1 MARLAAKL
9 RGDERAMEEEA
20 ERTNPLSGRGA
31 TPSMGLSQYRG
42 GADSRPV
49 GAGRRAY
56 APRKRLGEDGH
67 GVRHQPGAM
76 ANAMDMGLH
85 LGKHLHSLH
94 GAGFFDSFVKGLSGA
109 VSTAL
114 PLAQTAMKLAP
125 MFGLGAEG
133 GAPPQ
138 HHKRRIRKGKL
149 HFGSGSN
156 SDTGAYE
163 GQGRESD
170 DREMT
175 GVSEGHAHGCGL
187 LGQDGHGQLKGGG
200 MKGYLIHQM
209 AKFLK
214 PAMKY
219 RIWRLKH
226 GGFMGQFS
234 DSAFE
239 DMLDNMSLSEII
251 KIPVAGLKAWIN
263 KKVDAAEESGLGSH
277 YGSGHDEITES
288 TGSGMSGG
296 GFLSDLGIPII
307 SDLAGAVGLGH
318 DEKTES
324 TGSGRRRRAPAG
336 ANDGRRKRAEVVKRV
351 MREKGMKMIE
361 ASKYVKAHGLY

>member
-1 MARLAAKL
+1 MARLAAKY
-9 RGDERAMEEEA
+9 RGDERALEEEA

-42 GADSRPV
+42 GDHCRPV
-49 GAGRRAY
+49 GAGRRVY

-67 GVRHQPGAM
+67 GVRHKPGAM

-109 VSTAL
+109 L

-138 HHKRRIRKGKL
+138 QHKRRVRKGKL

-156 SDTGAYE
+156 SDTGQYE
-163 GQGRESD
+163 GEGRESD
-170 DREMT
+170 DAAMT
-175 GVSEGHAHGCGL
+175 GIHGRGL
-187 LGQDGHGQLKGGG
+187 LGQDGHGQLK
-200 MKGYLIHQM
+200 
-209 AKFLK
+209 
-214 PAMKY
+214 
-219 RIWRLKH
+219 
-226 GGFMGQFS
+226 
-234 DSAFE
+234 
-239 DMLDNMSLSEII
+239 
-251 KIPVAGLKAWIN
+251 
-263 KKVDAAEESGLGSH
+263 
-277 YGSGHDEITES
+277 
-288 TGSGMSGG
+288 GG

-318 DEKTES
+318 EET
-324 TGSGRRRRAPAG
+324 TGGRRRRAPAG
-336 ANDGRRKRAEVVKRV
+336 ANDGRRKRAEIVKRV
-351 MREKGMKMIE
+351 MREKGMKMIA
-361 ASKYVKAHGLY
+361 ASQYVKANGLY

>member
-42 GADSRPV
+42 GADCRPV

-56 APRKRLGEDGH
+56 APRKRMLGEDGH
-67 GVRHQPGAM
+67 GVRHKPGAM
-76 ANAMDMGLH
+76 ANAMEMGLH

-94 GAGFFDSFVKGLSGA
+94 GAGFFDKFVKGLSGA

-149 HFGSGSN
+149 HFGGESN
-156 SDTGAYE
+156 SDTGQYD
-163 GQGRESD
+163 GQGRESAD
-170 DREMT
+170 AAMT
-175 GVSEGHAHGCGL
+175 GIHGGGL

-239 DMLDNMSLSEII
+239 DMLDNMSLSDII
-251 KIPVAGLKAWIN
+251 KIPISGLKSWIN
-263 KKVDAAEESGLGSH
+263 KKMDEAETS
-277 YGSGHDEITES
+277 GSGRDEMPTHE
-288 TGSGMSGG
+288 GG

-318 DEKTES
+318 DETTES
-324 TGSGRRRRAPAG
+324 TGTGRRRRAPAG